1 MKYVVS
7 YKDSERHF
15 IDFKLII
22 DSKGLS
28 KIKLQLPSWRPGRY
42 ELGNFAKNIKD
53 FNVLCRD
60 NKKVR
65 FSKKTKDL
73 WELECQ
79 YSDQIIITYSYYAH
93 ELNAGSTYLDENQL
107 YINPVNCMFYN
118 SQDTNLE
125 YEIEFKL
132 PSDFKIY
139 TSLENT
145 GNNTLKA
152 TNFDQLADSPIIAS
166 NSFQQRSL
174 TISNIN
180 FSFCFQGE
188 VKVNWEKMLKDFT
201 SFINYQI
208 NIFGS
213 FPHKKF
219 LFLFQITPY
228 SSYHGV
234 EHHHSTVIL
243 LGPSYDVFKNLYK
256 ELLGVSSHE
265 LYHVWNVKGIRP
277 SDMLPYDFSKENYTE
292 MGYVT
297 EGVTTYMGDRILYE
311 SGVFSTDQYF
321 KELEKLF
328 QRHFHS
334 DGRNH
339 YSVSESSFDT
349 WLDGY
354 VQGIPGRKVS
364 IYIEGALIALI
375 CDAKI
380 RKGTGH
386 KKSLHDVMRAMYS
399 GSKEITSY
407 DMNDYKSTLEAISG
421 ESFSSIFDKIIYG
434 KEDFM
439 DFLEEAFKVF
449 GWKFSVIKS
458 ENISWQLG
466 LKTYFK
472 NGHLKVLNV
481 LENSAGHNSKIIK
494 EDEILAVNDFRIDNN
509 LEHWLNYF
517 ENDNIVLKVSRNG
530 KILDINMNSSND
542 IQYFK
547 YKCSEE

>member
-166 NSFQQRSL
+166 NSAQQRSL
-174 TISNIN
+174 TINNIN

-449 GWKFSVIKS
+449 DWKFSVIKS

>member
-166 NSFQQRSL
+166 NSAQQRSL
-174 TISNIN
+174 TINNIN

-547 YKCSEE
+547 YKFSEE

>member
-53 FNVLCRD
+53 FNALCRD

-458 ENISWQLG
+458 ENISWQIG

-481 LENSAGHNSKIIK
+481 LENSAGHNSKLIK

>member
-166 NSFQQRSL
+166 NSAQQRSL
-174 TISNIN
+174 TINNIN

-364 IYIEGALIALI
+364 IYVEGALIALI

-380 RKGTGH
+380 KKGTGH

-472 NGHLKVLNV
+472 NGHLKVSNV
-481 LENSAGHNSKIIK
+481 LENSAGHNSKLIS

>member
-93 ELNAGSTYLDENQL
+93 ELNAGSTYLDGNQL

-166 NSFQQRSL
+166 NSAQQRSL
-174 TISNIN
+174 TINNIN

>member
-79 YSDQIIITYSYYAH
+79 YSDQIIITYSYYAN
-93 ELNAGSTYLDENQL
+93 ELNAGSTYLDGNQL

-166 NSFQQRSL
+166 NSAQQRSL
-174 TISNIN
+174 TINNIN

>member
-79 YSDQIIITYSYYAH
+79 YSDQIIITYSYYAN

-166 NSFQQRSL
+166 NSAQQRSL
-174 TISNIN
+174 TINNIN

-380 RKGTGH
+380 RKGTGY

-466 LKTYFK
+466 VKTYFK

>member
-79 YSDQIIITYSYYAH
+79 YSDQIIITYSYYAN

-166 NSFQQRSL
+166 NSAQQRSL
-174 TISNIN
+174 TINNIN

-188 VKVNWEKMLKDFT
+188 VKVNWEKMLKNFT

-472 NGHLKVLNV
+472 NGHLKVSNV
-481 LENSAGHNSKIIK
+481 LENSAGHNSKLIS

>member
-139 TSLENT
+139 TSLENK

-166 NSFQQRSL
+166 NSAQQRSL
-174 TISNIN
+174 TINNIN

-399 GSKEITSY
+399 GSNEITSY

>member
-166 NSFQQRSL
+166 NSAQQRSL
-174 TISNIN
+174 TINNIN

-364 IYIEGALIALI
+364 IYVEGALIALI

-380 RKGTGH
+380 KKGTGH

>member
-166 NSFQQRSL
+166 NSAQQRSL
-174 TISNIN
+174 TINNIN

-364 IYIEGALIALI
+364 IYVEGALIALI

-399 GSKEITSY
+399 GSNEITSY

>member
-152 TNFDQLADSPIIAS
+152 INFDQLADSPIIAS
-166 NSFQQRSL
+166 NSAQQRSL
-174 TISNIN
+174 TINNII

-219 LFLFQITPY
+219 LFLFQITSY

-364 IYIEGALIALI
+364 IYVEGALIALI

-472 NGHLKVLNV
+472 NGHLKVSNV
-481 LENSAGHNSKIIK
+481 LENSAGHNSKLIK
-494 EDEILAVNDFRIDNN
+494 EDEILAVNDFTIDNN

>member
-166 NSFQQRSL
+166 NSAQQRSL
-174 TISNIN
+174 TINNIN